1 MEGNDAELLSP
12 MEIDA
17 IGEILNISLGSSATS
32 VSQLLG
38 QQVNI
43 TTPEV
48 KLIKTSEFDI
58 QLYEPAIGVEIN
70 YV

>member
-1 MEGNDAELLSP
+1 

-17 IGEILNISLGSSATS
+17 IGEILNISLGSSATA
-32 VSQLLG
+32 VSELLG

-48 KLIKTSEFDI
+48 KIMKPKEFEIKTF
-58 QLYEPAIGVEIN
+58 EPAIGVEIN
-70 YV
+70 Y